1 MTLDR
6 VLEMYY
12 TEAVPVI
19 RRIFSPQKVLV
30 FGSRVKGTALEN
42 SDIDVIIIADFFR
55 DILFVNRAALVMKSV
70 PFSRHVDYL
79 CYTPEEFKRTKD
91 RSLILR
97 DAAAYAVDVTG

>member
-1 MTLDR
+1 MTSDRALD
-6 VLEMYY
+6 LFY

-19 RRIFSPQKVLV
+19 RRVFFPEKVLV

-55 DILFVNRAALVMKSV
+55 DIPFVNRAALVMKSV
-70 PFSRHVDYL
+70 PFNRHVDYL
-79 CYTPEEFKRTKD
+79 CYTPDEFERTKD

-97 DAAAYAVDVTG
+97 DAAAYAVNVTG